1 MKHVVFPEPTAVRA
15 ELVIAATRCWRS
27 ARDAGRASTPP
38 LHALLADECCPM
50 LAAAFDSLLG
60 LYEQA
65 LGRGLAIG
73 WTGGLSEDE
82 QLLANLLRGA
92 GALPR
97 CLAIAESSAHSFDCA
112 LCSTRI
118 LLALA
123 DEEEGSKA
131 HERSCPTNKC

>member
-1 MKHVVFPEPTAVRA
+1 MKHVAFPEPPMVRA

-92 GALPR
+92 GELPR
-97 CLAIAESSAHSFDCA
+97 CLVVAESPAQSFDCA

-123 DEEEGSKA
+123 GEEGDA
-131 HERSCPTNKC
+131 NGRFCRT

>member
-1 MKHVVFPEPTAVRA
+1 MKHVVFPEPAMVRA

-27 ARDAGRASTPP
+27 ARDAGQASTPP
-38 LHALLADECCPM
+38 LHALLAGESCPM

-92 GALPR
+92 GELPR
-97 CLAIAESSAHSFDCA
+97 CLAVAESPAQSFDCA

-123 DEEEGSKA
+123 GEEGDA
-131 HERSCPTNKC
+131 NGRSRRT